1 MAPWTQHTPSQS
13 DMLVEIVMPA
23 STELKTATP
32 INDVEIENNV
42 ARFTIHE
49 GELLPDS
56 FTVTSGPRQK
66 TLPEIFFD
74 TFTSAEGIAA
84 IIGMTVLIPS
94 GIQGLR
100 MLRRNRTYNR
110 LIRLIVKLYDEYRS
124 NPGALEKEMDNLT
137 EAIFRSFIN
146 NNITDEHLE
155 KMLNRRDDLLARARS
170 AN

>member
-13 DMLVEIVMPA
+13 DMRIEIVMPA
-23 STELKTATP
+23 TTELKTTTP
-32 INDVEIENNV
+32 ITDVEIENNL

-66 TLPEIFFD
+66 TLPDILFN
-74 TFTSAEGIAA
+74 TLTSPEGIVA

-110 LIRLIVKLYDEYRS
+110 LIRLIVKLYEEYRS
-124 NPGALEKEMDNLT
+124 NPVALEKEMDNLT
-137 EAIFRSFIN
+137 EAIFRSFVD

-155 KMLNRRDDLLARARS
+155 KMLIRRDDLIARAR
-170 AN
+170 AH